1 VRKKNKKRVAKRRR
15 GNRRG
20 NPGAEE
26 LVILGLSNPHR
37 GARGRKRNS
46 SGDAAALYKT
56 FHGRDP
62 KEILEIQQSAA
73 IRQDYTAL
81 GDLDYVVFLP
91 DGEKEARKIEFTDRD
106 KVKLASNPE
115 GTQLYFI
122 GGNQNLAQCLDEFPG
137 DHSKDFIDL
146 GETMR
151 VSYLA
156 RKSFDGFNP
165 VYYYHDLGED
175 GGARPRA
182 FYNKLQKVI
191 FLVGG
196 DYKVE
201 APGIVN

>member
-15 GNRRG
+15 GNQRG

-26 LVILGLSNPHR
+26 LVILGLTNPHR
-37 GARGRKRNS
+37 GACARNS
-46 SGDAAALYKT
+46 SGSAAALYKK

-62 KEILEIQQSAA
+62 KEILEIQQSAVVLM
-73 IRQDYTAL
+73 DYTAL
-81 GDLDYVVFLP
+81 GDLEYVVFWP
-91 DGEKEARKIEFTDRD
+91 DGQKDARRVDFPESDE
-106 KVKLASNPE
+106 VKLASNPA

-122 GGNQNLAQCLDEFPG
+122 GGNQDLSRSLKEFPG

-146 GETMR
+146 GDVLR
-151 VSYLA
+151 VSYFA
-156 RKSFDGFNP
+156 RKGFDGFEP
-165 VYYYHDLGED
+165 IYYHHDLGED
-175 GGARPRA
+175 GGSRPRA
-182 FYNKLQKVI
+182 FYNKLQKTI